1 MLPSTTTNPIK
12 TVENLEIQHSPQQQS
27 KVKEISKFKSEVSNH
42 GQLSQLERKE
52 QENKRFTLNKESN
65 NNKS

>member
-1 MLPSTTTNPIK
+1 MLPSTITNPIK

-27 KVKEISKFKSEVSNH
+27 KVKEISKSKSELSNH
-42 GQLSQLERKE
+42 GQLSQLERTE
-52 QENKRFTLNKESN
+52 QENKRLMIKKESN